1 MKKLIETSIK
11 RPVGVIMIIL
21 AIIALGFISFRNLSV
36 DLFPEIDLPIAVVAT
51 SYDGAAPQEVEELV
65 TKPIES
71 SVSTIEGIEQVQAQS
86 QPGSSLVMMM
96 FSMDTNLDNA
106 LLNVRESVDQVSGF
120 LPESANSPSVL
131 RFDPAQMPV
140 MWIGL
145 TGSDKAEL
153 QRIAEN
159 DIQPLF
165 ERQAGVGSVQIE
177 GGETEEIQVQLDQQK
192 LTQYGMN
199 SQQVMQAVQSANQ
212 SMSAGVIERGDQELQ
227 LRIPGDYESI
237 DQIRETRIQTPQQTF
252 IRLDDIATV
261 ERATLESSGLSMVNG
276 EEAVVLSI
284 LKQTDANTVSVSDEI
299 QSAIKKAEKDL
310 PEGIQAQTVFDNAEF
325 IRMSI
330 SSVIQNLLLGAV
342 FAILILLLF
351 LKSFR
356 ATLVIGLSIP
366 IAVIS
371 TFTLMY
377 FTGETVNILTMGGL
391 ALGIGMMVDSAIVI
405 LEHIVT
411 YRERGYSMKE
421 AARLGATE
429 IAPAVIASTTTTLV
443 VFLPIIFV
451 EGIAS
456 EIFAPLALTV
466 AFALIA
472 SLIASITLIPMLSSK
487 LLTKAMQDSGRRY
500 WFDRFLDKVVAIY
513 QKMLRGVLRFRKT
526 SILGTLAII
535 VATLFLIP
543 QLGAAFIP
551 EADQGQIEIS
561 VETPTGTTLSA
572 TREVVD
578 QVNEVIAK
586 DSDLVESNYLS
597 VGSGGQG
604 GPMGGGSN
612 TGSYMIQLIPS
623 GERDATTE
631 EVMKRWN
638 DQVEDIPG
646 AEINVAVMGAGIS
659 AGNPI
664 QIQMTGPDFDTLK
677 RLADE
682 TVAEISEVEGVHNA
696 GTSADEGRPEMQ
708 INIDRNKAAELGMTY
723 DQVMGQVSMQL
734 NGRVATQFRTEGQ
747 ELDVRV
753 MTPEEQR
760 STIEDVENILIQ
772 TPTGAMVSLAS
783 IASIDQEIG
792 PASLTRQN
800 QQRTITVSSEILD
813 RDLASVTADVESKLA
828 SMHLPEGYDYSI
840 GGEAEDMA
848 EAFGDLALAL
858 VFSIFL
864 VYAVMA
870 VQFENF
876 LHPFVIMFALPTT
889 VVGVILGLFVT
900 GLPFSIPAFIGVI
913 MLAGIVVNNAIVL
926 VDYINILRE
935 KGQERFSAIMDAGAS
950 RLRPI
955 LMTSLTTILG
965 MIPLSLG
972 LGEGGEAQQPLAVV
986 IIFGLLVSM
995 FFTLLLIPLVY
1006 TYFDDLS
1013 RKFTNRKSKKRK
1025 KEVEA

>member
-472 SLIASITLIPMLSSK
+472 SLIAFITL
-487 LLTKAMQDSGRRY
+487 
-500 WFDRFLDKVVAIY
+500 F
-513 QKMLRGVLRFRKT
+513 
-526 SILGTLAII
+526 
-535 VATLFLIP
+535 
-543 QLGAAFIP
+543 
-551 EADQGQIEIS
+551 
-561 VETPTGTTLSA
+561 
-572 TREVVD
+572 
-578 QVNEVIAK
+578 
-586 DSDLVESNYLS
+586 
-597 VGSGGQG
+597 
-604 GPMGGGSN
+604 
-612 TGSYMIQLIPS
+612 
-623 GERDATTE
+623 
-631 EVMKRWN
+631 
-638 DQVEDIPG
+638 
-646 AEINVAVMGAGIS
+646 
-659 AGNPI
+659 
-664 QIQMTGPDFDTLK
+664 
-677 RLADE
+677 
-682 TVAEISEVEGVHNA
+682 
-696 GTSADEGRPEMQ
+696 
-708 INIDRNKAAELGMTY
+708 
-723 DQVMGQVSMQL
+723 
-734 NGRVATQFRTEGQ
+734 
-747 ELDVRV
+747 
-753 MTPEEQR
+753 
-760 STIEDVENILIQ
+760 
-772 TPTGAMVSLAS
+772 
-783 IASIDQEIG
+783 
-792 PASLTRQN
+792 
-800 QQRTITVSSEILD
+800 
-813 RDLASVTADVESKLA
+813 
-828 SMHLPEGYDYSI
+828 
-840 GGEAEDMA
+840 
-848 EAFGDLALAL
+848 
-858 VFSIFL
+858 
-864 VYAVMA
+864 
-870 VQFENF
+870 
-876 LHPFVIMFALPTT
+876 
-889 VVGVILGLFVT
+889 
-900 GLPFSIPAFIGVI
+900 
-913 MLAGIVVNNAIVL
+913 
-926 VDYINILRE
+926 
-935 KGQERFSAIMDAGAS
+935 
-950 RLRPI
+950 
-955 LMTSLTTILG
+955 
-965 MIPLSLG
+965 
-972 LGEGGEAQQPLAVV
+972 
-986 IIFGLLVSM
+986 
-995 FFTLLLIPLVY
+995 
-1006 TYFDDLS
+1006 
-1013 RKFTNRKSKKRK
+1013 
-1025 KEVEA
+1025 

>member
-472 SLIASITLIPMLSSK
+472 SLI
-487 LLTKAMQDSGRRY
+487 
-500 WFDRFLDKVVAIY
+500 
-513 QKMLRGVLRFRKT
+513 
-526 SILGTLAII
+526 
-535 VATLFLIP
+535 
-543 QLGAAFIP
+543 
-551 EADQGQIEIS
+551 
-561 VETPTGTTLSA
+561 
-572 TREVVD
+572 
-578 QVNEVIAK
+578 
-586 DSDLVESNYLS
+586 
-597 VGSGGQG
+597 
-604 GPMGGGSN
+604 
-612 TGSYMIQLIPS
+612 
-623 GERDATTE
+623 
-631 EVMKRWN
+631 
-638 DQVEDIPG
+638 
-646 AEINVAVMGAGIS
+646 GI
-659 AGNPI
+659 
-664 QIQMTGPDFDTLK
+664 
-677 RLADE
+677 
-682 TVAEISEVEGVHNA
+682 
-696 GTSADEGRPEMQ
+696 
-708 INIDRNKAAELGMTY
+708 
-723 DQVMGQVSMQL
+723 
-734 NGRVATQFRTEGQ
+734 
-747 ELDVRV
+747 
-753 MTPEEQR
+753 
-760 STIEDVENILIQ
+760 
-772 TPTGAMVSLAS
+772 
-783 IASIDQEIG
+783 
-792 PASLTRQN
+792 
-800 QQRTITVSSEILD
+800 
-813 RDLASVTADVESKLA
+813 
-828 SMHLPEGYDYSI
+828 
-840 GGEAEDMA
+840 
-848 EAFGDLALAL
+848 
-858 VFSIFL
+858 
-864 VYAVMA
+864 
-870 VQFENF
+870 
-876 LHPFVIMFALPTT
+876 
-889 VVGVILGLFVT
+889 
-900 GLPFSIPAFIGVI
+900 
-913 MLAGIVVNNAIVL
+913 
-926 VDYINILRE
+926 DYINSNAVIETFDKSNAR
-935 KGQERFSAIMDAGAS
+935 QWQ
-950 RLRPI
+950 
-955 LMTSLTTILG
+955 TILVR
-965 MIPLSLG
+965 PVLG
-972 LGEGGEAQQPLAVV
+972 
-986 IIFGLLVSM
+986 
-995 FFTLLLIPLVY
+995 
-1006 TYFDDLS
+1006 
-1013 RKFTNRKSKKRK
+1013 
-1025 KEVEA
+1025 

>member
-1 MKKLIETSIK
+1 
-11 RPVGVIMIIL
+11 
-21 AIIALGFISFRNLSV
+21 
-36 DLFPEIDLPIAVVAT
+36 
-51 SYDGAAPQEVEELV
+51 
-65 TKPIES
+65 
-71 SVSTIEGIEQVQAQS
+71 
-86 QPGSSLVMMM
+86 MMM

-377 FTGETVNILTMGGL
+377 FTGETVNILTVGGL

-561 VETPTGTTLSA
+561 VETASGTTLSA

-578 QVNEVIAK
+578 QVYEVIAK
-586 DSDLVESNYLS
+586 DSVLVESNYLS

-995 FFTLLLIPLVY
+995 FFTLLLIPLVS
-1006 TYFDDLS
+1006 TYFDDPS
-1013 RKFTNRKSKKRK
+1013 RKFTNRKSQKRK